1 MVYKTDAPGATVN
14 NEYTEG
20 NPGTGVPAT
29 QVAADHLNM
38 IQRELVALVV
48 AGGLTP
54 TKGVDNQVVLALATG
69 LLTRL
74 MKNGNTEFSL
84 PSAGGAAKLKHLTA
98 GVQLLLESGAA
109 NLLANL
115 QLREPGVGRGWDVA
129 AGEATEVLQ
138 LGFKL
143 NTAAS
148 VDAKFTFDKNG
159 NLNSIG
165 NAAKANN
172 GHCRLMNGLVL
183 QWGRYTAAIN
193 PGDAEVTLNFPLAFP
208 TACYAALICGRNP
221 SSVNNQG
228 AWAEVAGYTASQLT
242 AYAQYSGAGAS
253 SLAGFQ
259 WIAIGE

>member
-20 NPGTGVPAT
+20 DPGTGVPAT

-38 IQRELVALVV
+38 IQRELVALVE
-48 AGGLTP
+48 AAGLTP
-54 TKGVDNQVVLALATG
+54 TKGVDNQVLLAFVTG
-69 LLTRL
+69 LLTRK
-74 MKNGNTEFSL
+74 MKFGNTELSL
-84 PSAGGAAKLKHLTA
+84 PTSGGAALVKHLTA
-98 GVQLLLESGAA
+98 GVQLQLESGAA
-109 NLLANL
+109 NALANL
-115 QLREPGVGRGWDVA
+115 MLREPGVGRGWDIA

-148 VDAKFTFDKNG
+148 VAAKFTFDKLG
-159 NLNSIG
+159 NIHSIG

-172 GHCRLMNGLVL
+172 GYCRLTNGLIL
-183 QWGRYTAAIN
+183 QWGRVTAAVN
-193 PGDAEVTLNFPLAFP
+193 PGDVDQVITFPLAFP
-208 TACYAALICGRNP
+208 TACYWGGGFGRNP
-221 SSVNNQG
+221 SSLNTQG
-228 AWAEVAGYTASQLT
+228 CVVETVGYTASQLSLFV
-242 AYAQYSGAGAS
+242 QYLGAGAN